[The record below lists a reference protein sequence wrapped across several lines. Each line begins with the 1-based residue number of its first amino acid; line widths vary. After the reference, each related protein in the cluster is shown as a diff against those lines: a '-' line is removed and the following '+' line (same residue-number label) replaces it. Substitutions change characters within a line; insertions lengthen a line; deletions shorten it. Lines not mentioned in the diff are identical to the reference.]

1 MIHSTSLVLF
11 VIAVVLASAAP
22 PVAAQSLVDL
32 ARPDVN
38 VLAGVRVAE
47 FASSP
52 LVAMFWD
59 RARAQQPEFDQL
71 LSVMG
76 PNPLSMIDEVVIG
89 GSLDGSRT
97 ENPEGLVLA
106 RGRFEETLVV
116 SALCPKGCETNL
128 YRGFEIRR
136 PLGDDEDKHFV
147 IMDEERIAMGN
158 LAEIQGVVARRLS
171 GAPASFGVAMS
182 DWIRRLGGHHIWI
195 AAAGP
200 FPQPAADADNPFAQ
214 MLSNFGSKIDGF
226 GVGIDVTEDIH
237 LNFDVRAATQADAQ
251 QFYDLLNGFIA
262 MAKANGQQPETLET
276 LNKIQLTHDGN
287 VLAASLQVTGEEIRR
302 QMAARAE
309 SGGSGVAPAQR
320 LPSAA
325 APSSRPNV
333 VVQPAPKRRS
343 GGIRIFGL
351 GEETVEVP
359 TTKGR
364 E

>member
-1 MIHSTSLVLF
+1 MIRAIPFVLVIL
-11 VIAVVLASAAP
+11 LAATLPAP

-38 VLAGVRVAE
+38 VLAGIRVAD
-47 FASSP
+47 FAGSP
-52 LVAMFWD
+52 LVSMFWD
-59 RARAQQPEFDQL
+59 QARAQQPGFDQL

-89 GSLDGSRT
+89 ASVDGSET
-97 ENPEGLVLA
+97 EAEGLVLA
-106 RGRFEETLVV
+106 SGRFDETLVV

-128 YRGFEIRR
+128 YEGFEVRR

-147 IMDEERIAMGN
+147 IMDGSRIALGN

-171 GAPASFGVAMS
+171 GSPSRFGAGMS
-182 DWIRRLGGHHIWI
+182 DWIQRLGGHHIWI

-200 FPQPAADADNPFAQ
+200 FPQPAADADNAFAG

-226 GVGIDVTEDIH
+226 GVGIDVTEDIELH
-237 LNFDVRAATQADAQ
+237 FDVRAATQEDAQ
-251 QFYDLLNGFIA
+251 QFYDLLNGFLA
-262 MAKANGQQPETLET
+262 MAKANEQKPETLET

-287 VLAASLQVTGEEIRR
+287 VLAASLQVTGAEIRR
-302 QMAARAE
+302 QMDARAA
-309 SGGSGVAPAQR
+309 SGGSGVAPAER

-325 APSSRPNV
+325 APSSRPKV
-333 VVQPAPKRRS
+333 VVQPAPKSRS

-351 GEETVEVP
+351 GEEAVEVP